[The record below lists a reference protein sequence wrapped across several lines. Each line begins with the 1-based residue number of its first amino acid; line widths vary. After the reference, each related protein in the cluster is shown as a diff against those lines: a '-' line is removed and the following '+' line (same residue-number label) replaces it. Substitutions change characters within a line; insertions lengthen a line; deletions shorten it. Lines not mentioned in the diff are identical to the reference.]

1 MNFGSLKSRILA
13 LIGRAPNDVVYEL
26 VTADINAGLRLRDME
41 EEVTITEAAEITL
54 PADFL
59 SIVSVYRD
67 TSPRT
72 TIQPSTPQ
80 ALQRGFMPS
89 GPPTHYALVDGKMI
103 LSPAPDGTS
112 DVVIRYVAK
121 LADLSADA
129 DTNAILTKFPS
140 IYVYGALAHH
150 AALIRDAAAAAMY
163 EAQYQKA
170 ARAAK
175 ATDRDRYSG
184 APLVPTVMVT
194 P

>member
-1 MNFGSLKSRILA
+1 MDFASLKARILA

-26 VTADINAGLRLRDME
+26 VTADINAGLRLREME
-41 EEVTITEAAEITL
+41 ETVTLTEAAEITL

-59 SIVSVYRD
+59 TVVSVYRD
-67 TSPRT
+67 TDPRT
-72 TIQPSTPQ
+72 TLQPTTPQ

-89 GPPTHYALVDGKMI
+89 GSPTHYALVDGKMV
-103 LSPAPDGTS
+103 LSPSPDGTE
-112 DVVIRYVAK
+112 DIVLRYIAK
-121 LADLSADA
+121 LADLSVDS
-129 DTNAILTKFPS
+129 DTNPILTKFPS

-150 AALIRDAAAAAMY
+150 SALIRDAQAAAIY

-184 APLVPTVMVT
+184 APLVPNVRVA